1 MKKLVVTGF
10 TANNVA
16 NQDSVSFTTNGGNVI
31 VTGQNGAGKTTIKNS
46 LMWALIGNTSDGEKL
61 IPYNSDKL
69 PIVEVELSDGNIYT
83 QFRKE
88 LYQRTSF
95 DGKISRSVNCFICGT
110 PVTLKDFDQ
119 SFSRFMPNS
128 VLEILLELGSFF
140 KLKSD
145 VQRNILTAHFSAIK
159 DTDVI
164 ASDKSLLD
172 LDTKGLSIESHGE
185 KMKSMIRRIKAD
197 RANIKPQI
205 DLLTSQI
212 VDVADERET
221 WQSEVAALE
230 SELEKLNAEFM
241 KWQEQVKNL
250 QKPRDELSEL
260 NREIWKLQSSAEN
273 LRDIVKRNEREL
285 EKLRE
290 KYVNAAEICPT
301 CGQTIKGEQVEKI
314 REKIVAEGKTL
325 KLETEKRIAELTEI
339 ETRLENLRPKA
350 KKLSSAIENQ
360 SADLAEINRIEKQRS
375 DIRREISARKS
386 RIEKIAAQLER
397 NDENQRRIEQ
407 LRTQEKT
414 YGKHFMECEKQL
426 SLVEKFV
433 QKKMEMVTDA
443 INSKFQFVKFKMFE
457 TQKNGEVKN
466 ICEVTL
472 NDVPYSKLSK
482 GEKFKAALDVLQ
494 TFQNYYGVMLPLII
508 DDAESYTSNSLI
520 DIPNQ
525 KILFK
530 VVEGRQLQIEVKP
543 AMLERRLSA

>member
-88 LYQRTSF
+88 LYQRTSS

-110 PVTLKDFDQ
+110 PVTLKDFEQ

-128 VLEILLELGSFF
+128 VLEILLDLGSFF

-212 VDVADERET
+212 VDVADERENCK
-221 WQSEVAALE
+221 SEVAALE
-230 SELEKLNAEFM
+230 GELEKLNAEFM

-260 NREIWKLQSSAEN
+260 NREIWQLECSAKN

-301 CGQTIKGEQVEKI
+301 CGQSIKGEHVEKI

-325 KLETEKRIAELTEI
+325 KLEIEKRIAELTEI

-360 SADLAEINRIEKQRS
+360 SADFAEINRIEKQRS

-386 RIEKIAAQLER
+386 RIEKIAAQFER
-397 NDENQRRIEQ
+397 NDENQSRIEQ
-407 LRTQEKT
+407 LRMQEKT
-414 YGKHFMECEKQL
+414 FGKNLTECERQL
-426 SLVEKFV
+426 SLVERFV

>member
-88 LYQRTSF
+88 LYQRTSS

-119 SFSRFMPNS
+119 SFSSFMPNS

-212 VDVADERET
+212 VNVADERET

-230 SELEKLNAEFM
+230 SELAKLNAEFVNW
-241 KWQEQVKNL
+241 KDRIKNL
-250 QKPRDELSEL
+250 QKPRDELAEL
-260 NREIWKLQSSAEN
+260 NREIWQLQSSAEN
-273 LRDIVKRNEREL
+273 LRDIVKRNERDL

-301 CGQTIKGEQVEKI
+301 CGQAIKGEHVEKI

-325 KLETEKRIAELTEI
+325 KLETEKRIAELAEI

-350 KKLSSAIENQ
+350 EKLKSAVENQ
-360 SADLAEINRIEKQRS
+360 TANIEEINHIEKQRS
-375 DIRREISARKS
+375 DIRQEISARKS
-386 RIEKIAAQLER
+386 WIEKIAAQLER
-397 NDENQRRIEQ
+397 NDESQSRIEQ

-530 VVEGRQLQIEVKP
+530 VVEGRQLQIEVKA